1 MGEAG
6 WGRGRKAADMARDE
20 AYRQVEKKIEVA
32 RRSGANKLNLISMK
46 LTELPESLGG
56 LTQLQILNL
65 SRNKL
70 TAPALAA

>member
-1 MGEAG
+1 
-6 WGRGRKAADMARDE
+6 MARDE
-20 AYRQVEKKIEVA
+20 AYYEAEKQIEEA